1 MLQSETMSLTHPTSS
16 AHQFHRVLTAE
27 LHVIAGLTDDLVHWA
42 ETFEVPAATLAR
54 IGLML
59 DELITNIVLHGYKNQ
74 PGTLEVSAK
83 VEEQSLIVSLR
94 DEAFEYD
101 PLQTSETDTSSAI
114 EDRKMGGLGIQFVRR
129 MADTLHYER
138 QLIAGRW
145 TNVLT
150 LTKHF

>member
-1 MLQSETMSLTHPTSS
+1 MSITPPTSS
-16 AHQFHRVLTAE
+16 EHQFHRVLAAE

-42 ETFEVPAATLAR
+42 EAFAVPAATLAR

-101 PLQTSETDTSSAI
+101 PLQTPETDTSSAI

-129 MADTLHYER
+129 MADNLHYER